1 VVLSIGGFPLQFP
14 AEAHLTAE
22 GRVRLPD
29 GREFTDLVAA
39 AAAATGLDIWH
50 FWQSEH
56 SGPLSSARER
66 ARRGQLA

>member
-1 VVLSIGGFPLQFP
+1 MAAADLAQPTATFLDSSPAGPDVALSIGGFPLQFP

-39 AAAATGLDIWH
+39 AAAATGLGI
-50 FWQSEH
+50 
-56 SGPLSSARER
+56 
-66 ARRGQLA
+66 